1 MIINRSEHW
10 TVVGGDVDV
19 AVDGVGARAWRLLR
33 PSGFAALSGQE
44 RLRAICRG
52 PCADLFGITGD
63 GKGVVRV
70 SPEDGKVETI
80 YSVQGDGDTP
90 ELKAISAAG
99 GYVYVADGENAVRML
114 PATRPPTEPHLSVS
128 VRFTV
133 VDLAAGPR
141 HLYILGGRAF
151 LYRMDYYDGS
161 VERMGKVPF
170 AQADRIAHDAAA
182 NRLIVTHSK
191 YDEGEGTYANR
202 LALFDVS
209 ERRTIR
215 AGVVEA
221 PDLCPGD
228 PDNFKLV
235 SAVPDPRGGVLSAY
249 GGRCLVR
256 TDGEVEMTA
265 ADVTTTSAS
274 VVDLCQ
280 GPGEGEVSALVG
292 TEEEAGSGL
301 GQYVEV
307 YRPRDEFAVETG
319 LRAEATV
326 RTVSLDSGGPGT
338 VWHKVTVDAD
348 YPAETKVRVV
358 YRASDSLSEAEG
370 GGGNPGEADPAA
382 NGDWSDALENPKSFL
397 LDGAEGRYLRFKLEL
412 EWTADVSPRVRS
424 LTAEYPRVT
433 YLRFLPTI
441 YHKDDRGKDFL
452 ERYLSIFEDVISR
465 TEGEIDNG
473 DLLAFPER
481 APPDGLA
488 WLATW
493 LGFAPEPSWTREET
507 LAFIKAAP
515 AYLPRRGTK
524 EGLYTV
530 LRVFQADLPGEGVS
544 SQTEIPEAF
553 TTAWRYRG
561 LPIIV
566 EAFQITDL
574 EAGEVGRDV
583 LDVYGELFAA
593 DEYSFTV
600 LLPGYVGF
608 DLSRRAKLARAVELE
623 KPAHTRACLAYLWP
637 AFVLSGH
644 TYLGANTI
652 LMSPESVLAEWWV
665 PMASVLAGTPG
676 AGVERESP
684 EPEGPKKTKRKVYHV
699 TYIKTLGWKVK
710 AVDEA
715 EAKFYET
722 KVEAVNAARELA
734 LRHKPSQIR
743 IHKRDGKIQEERTY
757 GDDPYPPEG

>member
-1 MIINRSEHW
+1 MIIDRSEQW
-10 TVVGGDVDV
+10 TDVSGDVDV
-19 AVDGVGARAWRLLR
+19 SDDGVGARAWRVLR
-33 PSGFAALSGQE
+33 PSGFVALSGQD

-52 PCADLFGITGD
+52 PCADLFGITRD
-63 GKGVVRV
+63 GRRIVRV
-70 SPEDGKVETI
+70 CPEDERVETV
-80 YSVQGDGDTP
+80 YTMPGKAGQP
-90 ELKAISAAG
+90 RFKAISAAG
-99 GYVYVADGENAVRML
+99 GYVYVAEDENVIRML

-141 HLYILGGRAF
+141 CLYILGGRAF

-161 VERMGKVPF
+161 IERMGKVPF
-170 AQADRIAHDAAA
+170 ARADRIALDAAA
-182 NRLIVTHSK
+182 NRLIITHSK
-191 YDEGEGTYANR
+191 YDDEKETYTNR

-215 AGVVEA
+215 VGGLQA

-228 PDNFKLV
+228 PKDFKLV
-235 SAVPDPRGGVLSAY
+235 SAAPDPRGGVLLAY
-249 GGRCLVR
+249 GGRCLAR
-256 TDGEVEMTA
+256 TDGEAEMTA

-280 GPGEGEVSALVG
+280 GPLEGELSALVG
-292 TEEEAGSGL
+292 TDGKPKSDR
-301 GQYVEV
+301 YVEV
-307 YRPRDEFAVETG
+307 YRPREEFPVETG
-319 LRAEATV
+319 LRAGATV
-326 RTVSLDSGGPGT
+326 KTLSLDSGAPGT
-338 VWHKVTVDAD
+338 AWHKVTVDAD
-348 YPAETKVRVV
+348 YPAETKVRVK
-358 YRASDSLSEAEG
+358 YHASDSLSEGEG
-370 GGGNPGEADPAA
+370 GGENPGEADPAA
-382 NGDWSDALENPKSFL
+382 NGDWSEWLENPKSFL
-397 LDGAEGRYLRFKLEL
+397 PNGTEGRYLRFGLEL
-412 EWTADVSPRVRS
+412 EWTANASPRVRS
-424 LTAEYPRVT
+424 LTAEYPRAT

-441 YHKDDRGKDFL
+441 YHKDDSERDFL
-452 ERYLSIFEDVISR
+452 ERYLSIFEDVIGR
-465 TEGEIDNG
+465 TEGEIDNA

-530 LRVFQADLPGEGVS
+530 LRVFLADLAREGVS

-566 EAFQITDL
+566 EAFQIADL
-574 EAGEVGRDV
+574 ELGEAGRDV
-583 LDVYGELFAA
+583 LDVYRELFAA

-608 DLSRRAKLARAVELE
+608 DLSRRAKLARVVELE

-637 AFVLSGH
+637 ALVLSGH

-665 PMASVLAGTPG
+665 PMASVLAGVPG
-676 AGVERESP
+676 AGVERESA
-684 EPEGPKKTKRKVYHV
+684 EPQPLGKAKRKVYHV
-699 TYIKTLGWKVK
+699 TYIKKLGWKVK

-722 KVEAVNAARELA
+722 KVKAVSAARELA
-734 LRHKPSQIR
+734 LRRKPSQIR

-757 GDDPYPPEG
+757 GDDPYPPKG